1 MPIEA
6 AEARHERGA
15 ARQHGAMEYTTPPT
29 DLDAVRLYRA
39 RRLVRVMEFASDP
52 LYAPSARTRPF
63 TNRNTRGAEKTAIMV
78 MSQK

>member
-29 DLDAVRLYRA
+29 DLDAVRLYRLGRVREQLVA
-39 RRLVRVMEFASDP
+39 RDP
-52 LYAPSARTRPF
+52 VGSR
-63 TNRNTRGAEKTAIMV
+63 
-78 MSQK
+78 